1 MNVHQLFRTYLS
13 RHNYA
18 ECTLLEALC
27 ATMSVP
33 TFFDPA
39 QIGPRRSR
47 QQFIAGGFHFNNPTP
62 QILEDVKKTFGELH
76 EIALFLSLGS
86 GRPGVIS
93 LDPSTPVAQTLKT
106 LLPRL
111 VHNSET
117 VAQEMSIQMQDVDGY
132 VRLSVDQGL
141 EKIQFIDWDDL
152 GPIASHTGAYLQR
165 DVPNKLVNEALER
178 MQGRSTALP
187 GRSSRMNSIASIET
201 VRVNT
206 GNALIFLMRTYSL
219 IIAH

>member
-1 MNVHQLFRTYLS
+1 MNVHQLFRTYMS
-13 RHNYA
+13 RHNYT
-18 ECTLLEALC
+18 ECTLVEALC

-47 QQFIAGGFHFNNPTP
+47 QQFIAGGSYFNNPAP
-62 QILEDVKKTFGELH
+62 QILEDARKTFGEFH
-76 EIALFLSLGS
+76 ELALFLSLGV

-93 LDPSTPVAQTLKT
+93 LDPSTPVAQTLET

-117 VAQEMSIQMQDVDGY
+117 VAQEMSLQMQNIDGY

-141 EKIQFIDWDDL
+141 EKIEFTDWDDL

-165 DVPNKLVNEALER
+165 DIPNKLVNEALER
-178 MQGRSTALP
+178 IQERSTALP
-187 GRSSRMNSIASIET
+187 GRSSRINSVASIET

-206 GNALIFLMRTYSL
+206 GNTLICLMRTYSL
-219 IIAH
+219 MIAY